1 MIHRAE
7 HKTEFVRISWSLLR
21 DERLSLESRG
31 LMAYCLTLSDKWEF
45 SISGLCSMTGLGKD
59 TIMRLVKELKECGYI
74 VQKRKQDKK
83 GKFTSCSWDLY
94 EVSIVG
100 ENHTMDEPQY
110 GETTLRQNH
119 SMAEPQSGKSPLI
132 SNDIT
137 ISNDISIS
145 NEIIESRA
153 KKFCPPTVE
162 EVRAYCESRNNSIDP
177 EAFVAFYQSKG
188 WKVGK
193 NPMKDW
199 KSAVITWEKRQKK
212 DRPKTGPIQEE
223 NPFTRLRRE
232 EGFI

>member
-31 LMAYCLTLSDKWEF
+31 FLAYCLTLSDKWDF
-45 SISGLCSMTGLGKD
+45 SISGLSSMLGVSKK
-59 TIMRLVKELKECGYI
+59 TVMRLVKELKSLGYI
-74 VQKRKQDKK
+74 TQTKVKDKSGHFSSYEWNFYEIPELPENGTSAKPNFRKTELPSD
-83 GKFTSCSWDLY
+83 GTSVRPNFR
-94 EVSIVG
+94 ERV
-100 ENHTMDEPQY
+100 
-110 GETTLRQNH
+110 
-119 SMAEPQSGKSPLI
+119 A
-132 SNDIT
+132 

-145 NEIIESRA
+145 NEIIESRT
-153 KKFCPPTVE
+153 KKFVPPTVE

-177 EAFVAFYQSKG
+177 EAFVAFYNSKG

-212 DRPKTGPIQEE
+212 DRPRTGPITEE